1 MAQFGTDATGTYQV
15 QNAVT
20 PQAGVVDQ
28 SGEMLLRAAETA
40 IEGGLAAYKTK
51 KVSDIQQEAEA
62 AVASEVGVLQDIF
75 KDGKEPPSLQQYRDS
90 LARANQ
96 AMEIGGLNIQDR
108 AMLRVKTLVRKKSS
122 ENPWFAQTY
131 AQIGEQVL
139 SNYSDQIGL
148 LARME
153 DAIQASSGT
162 QADVDK
168 KKREDAI
175 KLRDST
181 NENPGFDLLSAPIEM
196 VDKFR
201 MKAQSLQE
209 EDRKAEELKAAA
221 DQARAERQLAAT
233 ERGASAAE
241 RSAAYQEN
249 QREGF
254 IRDNQ
259 YGNTVLSK
267 FSKRI
272 NSRVSQYVKL
282 QGSGQLVA
290 SASDIQKDA
299 AGQMAQIRMD
309 FTNEVD
315 SYPWTDTVE
324 KARILEQFDKRMTA
338 LQDLFTGDMSE
349 LQLKARQVTDLETN
363 NRLDVLV
370 NMPRI
375 AKLNAMVG
383 PNATAPFIQN
393 AINKDSE
400 TRLALTREYEGLSG
414 GALDS
419 KQVELLMNAIESGD
433 LNSVPV
439 SLRPSVQKSAVRQLQ
454 GNADLKNP
462 INIQDPATWGKTFLV
477 AIDGEINAVDNKAFT
492 ETVLNESFTT
502 NFEKLKTA
510 DKGVAQG
517 VAQTMVESFPALGS
531 SLISAAKAVPA
542 ENGTLTIDPNS
553 GEFFVERGTEDPKYL
568 VRAANRLNNLMNA
581 MEAVSAFDRRVQGVN
596 PKLWYAENVLGIK
609 GLLEQPAQEQP
620 Q

>member
-28 SGEMLLRAAETA
+28 SGEMLLRAAGTA
-40 IEGGLAAYKTK
+40 IEGGLAVYKTK
-51 KVSDIQQEAEA
+51 KVSDVQQEAEA
-62 AVASEVGVLQDIF
+62 AVATEVGVLQDIF
-75 KDGKEPPSLQQYRDS
+75 KDGKETPSLQQYRDS

-96 AMEIGGLNIQDR
+96 AMEIGGLNVQDR

-139 SNYSDQIGL
+139 SNYSDQLGL
-148 LARME
+148 LSRME

-162 QADVDK
+162 QADIDK

-196 VDKFR
+196 VDQFR
-201 MKAQSLQE
+201 MKAQGIQE
-209 EDRKAEELKAAA
+209 DGKKAEELKAAA

-249 QREGF
+249 QREGLV
-254 IRDNQ
+254 RDNQ
-259 YGNTVLSK
+259 FGNVVSSK

-272 NSRVSQYVKL
+272 NSRITQYVKL

-299 AGQMAQIRMD
+299 AQQMAQMRMD
-309 FTNEVD
+309 FANEVD

-324 KARILEQFDKRMTA
+324 KARVVEQFDKRMVA
-338 LQDLFTGDMSE
+338 LSELFTGDMSE
-349 LQLKARQVTDLETN
+349 MQQKARQITQIETENRLNVLET
-363 NRLDVLV
+363 
-370 NMPRI
+370 MPVMARI
-375 AKLNAMVG
+375 NAIVG
-383 PNATAPFIQN
+383 PNASALFIQN

-400 TRLALTREYEGLSG
+400 TRLALAREYEGLSG
-414 GALDS
+414 GALDN
-419 KQVELLMNAIESGD
+419 KQAELLLNAIDAGD
-433 LNSVPV
+433 LSGVPA
-439 SLRPSVQKSAVRQLQ
+439 SLRSSVQTSAVRQLQ
-454 GNADLKNP
+454 GNADPKNP
-462 INIQDPATWGKTFLV
+462 TNIQEPVTWGKTFLV
-477 AIDGEINAVDNKAFT
+477 AIDGEINSVDNKVFT

-502 NFEKLKTA
+502 NFGKLKTA

-517 VAQTMVESFPALGS
+517 VAQVMVESLPALGS

-553 GEFFVERGTEDPKYL
+553 GEFFVERGTGDPKYL
-568 VRAANRLNNLMNA
+568 IRAANRLNNLMNA
-581 MEAVSAFDRRVQGVN
+581 MQSVSEFDQRIQGAN
-596 PKLWYAENVLGIK
+596 PKLWYAQNVLGIK
-609 GLLEQPAQEQP
+609 GLIEEP
-620 Q
+620 QQAPQ